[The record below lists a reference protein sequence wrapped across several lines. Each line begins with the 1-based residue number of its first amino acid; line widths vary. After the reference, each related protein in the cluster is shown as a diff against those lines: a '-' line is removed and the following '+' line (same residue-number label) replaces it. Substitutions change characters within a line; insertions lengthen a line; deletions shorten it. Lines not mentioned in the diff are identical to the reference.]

1 MVQVWA
7 EGPKA
12 PGAARPE
19 RACGAHLR
27 TFSKVNK
34 VDRLKIAV
42 KFLIAL
48 GLSLLLVWVVRTF
61 AFTVFTVPAGGLPP
75 QLKAGTRV
83 IVNRI
88 DCDFFNRGEVVVFRD
103 SVLAPYKNQ
112 GRSQAGNQGRSQAG
126 NQGWSQPR
134 KFVSEAYFIGRIEKL
149 PGDTILVDT
158 ASYVIPTVC
167 CRRCGCKDCRF
178 YLLKTPAGQQL
189 VHKHQ
194 MIGKA
199 YKLF

>member
-1 MVQVWA
+1 M
-7 EGPKA
+7 
-12 PGAARPE
+12 
-19 RACGAHLR
+19 
-27 TFSKVNK
+27 
-34 VDRLKIAV
+34 KIAV

-75 QLKAGTRV
+75 QLQAGNRV

-88 DCDFFNRGEVVVFRD
+88 DCDFFNRGDVV
-103 SVLAPYKNQ
+103 
-112 GRSQAGNQGRSQAG
+112 
-126 NQGWSQPR
+126 
-134 KFVSEAYFIGRIEKL
+134 VSEAYFIGRIEKL
-149 PGDTILVDT
+149 PGDTILIDT
-158 ASYVIPTVC
+158 VKYIIPTVC
-167 CRRCGCKDCRF
+167 CKRCGCKDCRF
-178 YLLKTPAGQQL
+178 YLLKTPTGQQV

>member
-1 MVQVWA
+1 M
-7 EGPKA
+7 
-12 PGAARPE
+12 
-19 RACGAHLR
+19 
-27 TFSKVNK
+27 
-34 VDRLKIAV
+34 KIAV

-48 GLSLLLVWVVRTF
+48 GLSLLLVWVVRTY

-75 QLKAGTRV
+75 QLKAGNRV

-88 DCDFFNRGEVVVFRD
+88 DCDFFNRGEVVVFTD
-103 SVLAPYKNQ
+103 SVFAPVKNQ
-112 GRSQAGNQGRSQAG
+112 GLSQAKVQSQAGNQAQSQA
-126 NQGWSQPR
+126 QPQPR

-149 PGDTILVDT
+149 PGDTIRIDT
-158 ASYVIPTVC
+158 ASYIIPVVC

-178 YLLKTPAGQQL
+178 YLLKTPTGQQL

>member
-1 MVQVWA
+1 M
-7 EGPKA
+7 
-12 PGAARPE
+12 
-19 RACGAHLR
+19 
-27 TFSKVNK
+27 
-34 VDRLKIAV
+34 KIAV

-48 GLSLLLVWVVRTF
+48 GLSLLLVWAVRTF

-88 DCDFFNRGEVVVFRD
+88 DCDFFNRGDVVVFTD
-103 SVLAPYKNQ
+103 SVFASVKNQ
-112 GRSQAGNQGRSQAG
+112 GQKQAGTQSQAQPQA
-126 NQGWSQPR
+126 R

-149 PGDTILVDT
+149 PGDTILIDT
-158 ASYVIPTVC
+158 VKYIIPTVC
-167 CRRCGCKDCRF
+167 CKCCGCKDCRF
-178 YLLKTPAGQQL
+178 YLLKTPTGQQV

>member
-1 MVQVWA
+1 M
-7 EGPKA
+7 
-12 PGAARPE
+12 
-19 RACGAHLR
+19 
-27 TFSKVNK
+27 
-34 VDRLKIAV
+34 KIAV

-48 GLSLLLVWVVRTF
+48 GLSLLLVWAVRTF

-75 QLKAGTRV
+75 QLQAGNRV

-88 DCDFFNRGEVVVFRD
+88 DCDFFNRGDVVVFTD
-103 SVLAPYKNQ
+103 SVFAPVKKQ
-112 GRSQAGNQGRSQAG
+112 AQSQAGSQGQSQA
-126 NQGWSQPR
+126 QPQAR

-149 PGDTILVDT
+149 PGDTILIDT
-158 ASYVIPTVC
+158 VKYIIPTVC
-167 CRRCGCKDCRF
+167 CKRCGCKDCRF
-178 YLLKTPAGQQL
+178 YLLKTPTGQQV

>member
-1 MVQVWA
+1 M
-7 EGPKA
+7 
-12 PGAARPE
+12 
-19 RACGAHLR
+19 
-27 TFSKVNK
+27 
-34 VDRLKIAV
+34 KIAV

-48 GLSLLLVWVVRTF
+48 GLSLLLVWAVRTY

-75 QLKAGTRV
+75 QLKAGNRV

-88 DCDFFNRGEVVVFRD
+88 DCDFFNRGDVVVFTD
-103 SVLAPYKNQ
+103 SVFAPVKKQ
-112 GRSQAGNQGRSQAG
+112 AQSQAGNQGQSLAQ
-126 NQGWSQPR
+126 SQPR

-149 PGDTILVDT
+149 PGDTIRIDT
-158 ASYVIPTVC
+158 VQYIIPTVC
-167 CRRCGCKDCRF
+167 CKRCGCKDCRF
-178 YLLKTPAGQQL
+178 YLLKTPTGQQV

>member
-1 MVQVWA
+1 M
-7 EGPKA
+7 
-12 PGAARPE
+12 
-19 RACGAHLR
+19 
-27 TFSKVNK
+27 
-34 VDRLKIAV
+34 KIAV

-75 QLKAGTRV
+75 QLQAGNRV

-88 DCDFFNRGEVVVFRD
+88 DCDFFNRGDVVVFRD
-103 SVLAPYKNQ
+103 SVTYQ
-112 GRSQAGNQGRSQAG
+112 R
-126 NQGWSQPR
+126 R
-134 KFVSEAYFIGRIEKL
+134 KIVAEAYFIGRVEKQ
-149 PGDTILVDT
+149 PGDTIRIDT
-158 ASYVIPTVC
+158 VQYIIPTVC
-167 CRRCGCKDCRF
+167 CKRCGCKDCRF
-178 YLLKTPAGQQL
+178 YLLKTPTGHQV

>member
-1 MVQVWA
+1 M
-7 EGPKA
+7 
-12 PGAARPE
+12 
-19 RACGAHLR
+19 
-27 TFSKVNK
+27 
-34 VDRLKIAV
+34 KIAV

-75 QLKAGTRV
+75 QLKAGNRV

-88 DCDFFNRGEVVVFRD
+88 DCDFFNRGDVVVFTD
-103 SVLAPYKNQ
+103 SVFAPAKSQ
-112 GRSQAGNQGRSQAG
+112 AKSQAGSQGQSQA
-126 NQGWSQPR
+126 QRQVR

-149 PGDTILVDT
+149 PGDTILIDT
-158 ASYVIPTVC
+158 VKYIIPTVC
-167 CRRCGCKDCRF
+167 CKRCGCKDCRF
-178 YLLKTPAGQQL
+178 YLLKTPTGQQV

>member
-1 MVQVWA
+1 M
-7 EGPKA
+7 
-12 PGAARPE
+12 
-19 RACGAHLR
+19 
-27 TFSKVNK
+27 
-34 VDRLKIAV
+34 KIAV

-48 GLSLLLVWVVRTF
+48 GLSLLLVWAVRTY

-75 QLKAGTRV
+75 QLQAGNRV

-88 DCDFFNRGEVVVFRD
+88 DCDFFNRGDVVVFTD
-103 SVLAPYKNQ
+103 SVFAPAKNQ
-112 GRSQAGNQGRSQAG
+112 AKVKGQRQVGNQVQP
-126 NQGWSQPR
+126 NPR

-149 PGDTILVDT
+149 LGDTILVDT
-158 ASYVIPTVC
+158 ASFIIPMVC

-178 YLLKTPAGQQL
+178 YLLKTPTGQQL

>member
-1 MVQVWA
+1 M
-7 EGPKA
+7 
-12 PGAARPE
+12 
-19 RACGAHLR
+19 
-27 TFSKVNK
+27 
-34 VDRLKIAV
+34 KIAV

-75 QLKAGTRV
+75 QLQAGNRV

-88 DCDFFNRGEVVVFRD
+88 DCDFFNRGEIVVYAD
-103 SVLAPYKNQ
+103 SVALPLRNQSLSLGLNQ
-112 GRSQAGNQGRSQAG
+112 GRN
-126 NQGWSQPR
+126 PR
-134 KFVSEAYFIGRIEKL
+134 FKRVIVEYFIGQIEKL
-149 PGDTILVDT
+149 PGDTLRIGK
-158 ASYVIPTVC
+158 ASYIIPMEC
-167 CRRCGCKDCRF
+167 CKRCGCKDCRF
-178 YLLKTPAGQQL
+178 YLLKTPAGEQL

>member
-1 MVQVWA
+1 M
-7 EGPKA
+7 
-12 PGAARPE
+12 
-19 RACGAHLR
+19 
-27 TFSKVNK
+27 
-34 VDRLKIAV
+34 KIAV

-48 GLSLLLVWVVRTF
+48 GLSLLLVWAVRTY

-75 QLKAGTRV
+75 QLQAGNRV

-88 DCDFFNRGEVVVFRD
+88 DCDFFNRGEVVVFTD
-103 SVLAPYKNQ
+103 SVFAPVENQ
-112 GRSQAGNQGRSQAG
+112 GQSQV
-126 NQGWSQPR
+126 R
-134 KFVSEAYFIGRIEKL
+134 KFVSKAYFIGRIEKL

-158 ASYVIPTVC
+158 VKYVIPTVC

-178 YLLKTPAGQQL
+178 YLLKTPTGQQL